1 MSGYSGG
8 QGRPI
13 PNRDSTEW
21 QPQKWCHIPT
31 QAART
36 AMKAHCISAGK
47 ALFQPAEASPG
58 AFFKLSI
65 SQENVHAR
73 KRVKRKKGKLKS
85 KLS

>member
-1 MSGYSGG
+1 
-8 QGRPI
+8 
-13 PNRDSTEW
+13 
-21 QPQKWCHIPT
+21 
-31 QAART
+31 
-36 AMKAHCISAGK
+36 MKAHCISAGK

-73 KRVKRKKGKLKS
+73 KHVKRKKGKLKS